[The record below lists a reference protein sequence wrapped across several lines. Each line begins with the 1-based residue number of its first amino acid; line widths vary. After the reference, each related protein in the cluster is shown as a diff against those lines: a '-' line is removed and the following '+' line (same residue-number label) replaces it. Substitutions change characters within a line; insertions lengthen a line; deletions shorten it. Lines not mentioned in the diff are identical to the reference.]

1 LASRGQSRLDNT
13 KVNMQ
18 LQDKAILVKLA
29 ISLPGN
35 TRTDVQITAETLSA
49 HSMGAKAGRWL
60 KQLYPDEA
68 MTPLVKLQGEIRT
81 YHYEHT
87 LPWSDEG
94 YRILPTAHH
103 AEYTDAMRAFRS
115 RYDSARDYFVANL
128 DRWIEWAKVAHNGTF
143 DGSCYPT
150 ADKLE
155 RKFGLDLDFSPIPS
169 GQDFRTDL
177 AIDADAM
184 AAMESAVNDRAS
196 QATEAARTEL
206 WHRLSEPLAA
216 MAAKLSEPD
225 RANGQSPIFRD
236 SLVSNLQ
243 SIAALIPALNV
254 TSDAQLAAFAAEVQT
269 TVAQAQPD
277 TLRQSK
283 ADRTETARKAAEIL
297 SRMSGYMPTP
307 KAE

>member
-1 LASRGQSRLDNT
+1 
-13 KVNMQ
+13 MQ

-35 TRTDVQITAETLSA
+35 ARTDVKITQDTITQ

-68 MTPLVKLQGEIRT
+68 IQPLVKLQGEIRT

-103 AEYTDAMRAFRS
+103 AEYTDKLRQFRAQFEQ
-115 RYDSARDYFVANL
+115 ARDYFCANL
-128 DRWIEWAKVAHNGTF
+128 DRWIDWARTAHNGTF

-150 ADKLE
+150 ADKLS
-155 RKFGLDLDFSPIPS
+155 RKFSLDLDFSPVPS
-169 GQDFRTDL
+169 GSDFRCS
-177 AIDADAM
+177 IDQTELDIM
-184 AAMESAVNDRAS
+184 AQQVNQRVAE
-196 QATEAARTEL
+196 ATELARADL
-206 WHRLSEPLAA
+206 WHRLVEPLRA
-216 MAAKLSEPD
+216 MADKLSEPD

-236 SLVSNLQ
+236 TLVSNLAD
-243 SIAALIPALNV
+243 IARLIPALNV
-254 TSDAQLAAFAAEVQT
+254 TSDPALAAFASEVQSKLAT
-269 TVAQAQPD
+269 LKPD

-283 ADRTETARKAAEIL
+283 TSREETAKQAAEIL
-297 SRMSGYMPTP
+297 SRMSGYLPQVQ
-307 KAE
+307 